1 MRRADDGSL
10 ILDKGL
16 VPSKTRRI
24 RVRVKMNDK
33 VTGTSNP
40 VKSASS
46 DDESIEGRILQ
57 ARDTLFE
64 EELFYELVREARILG
79 PYGVSTRQ
87 NLIRFPVSEEQEVML
102 DLADADQESDEAT
115 DESHEHDVLAD
126 SIGHSIRI
134 LLTFSHR
141 QNLYRRTQPPPPL
154 SQRRRHTPEY
164 LLLRPVLV
172 YLQHNSHV
180 RWFESFLKDMYR
192 LLKSAGV
199 DCDYTATPFASVDLQ
214 HKTRFPKV
222 ETLIH
227 AFFAPLESTFSGTLV
242 TPKSSFKAR
251 IRTNVLGHPF
261 GTNHEIFM
269 NMPHHSDIQAPAR
282 MGLGHE
288 AAAVLTHFIMLDVVS
303 AISLHRPQ
311 GCLAWEA
318 AYPHHGELLTTSPT
332 TGGQKKKMKFTLA
345 RNEMT
350 VQVSG
355 IRGAG
360 VNGSQTWKSDQT
372 SQQPSLME
380 FVADVSKE

>member
-1 MRRADDGSL
+1 MH
-10 ILDKGL
+10 
-16 VPSKTRRI
+16 
-24 RVRVKMNDK
+24 
-33 VTGTSNP
+33 
-40 VKSASS
+40 
-46 DDESIEGRILQ
+46 
-57 ARDTLFE
+57 ARDTLYE
-64 EELFYELVREARILG
+64 EELFYELVREARMLG
-79 PYGVSTRQ
+79 PYGVTTRQ

-102 DLADADQESDEAT
+102 DLVDADQEDEAT
-115 DESHEHDVLAD
+115 DESHDVLAN

-134 LLTFSHR
+134 LLTFAHR
-141 QNLYRRTQPPPPL
+141 QNLYRRTQPPPPI

-180 RWFESFLKDMYR
+180 RWFESFLKDMYQV
-192 LLKSAGV
+192 LKSAGV
-199 DCDYTATPFASVDLQ
+199 NCDYTATPFASVDLQ

-222 ETLIH
+222 EALIH

-242 TPKSSFKAR
+242 TPQSSFKAR

-303 AISLHRPQ
+303 AISLYRPQ
-311 GCLAWEA
+311 TGLAWEA

-332 TGGQKKKMKFTLA
+332 TGEQKKKMKVTLA

-355 IRGAG
+355 VHGVGVDGGACLER
-360 VNGSQTWKSDQT
+360 TRETKSR
-372 SQQPSLME
+372 
-380 FVADVSKE
+380 ANIVSICAWLHLSAVILSMYE

>member
-16 VPSKTRRI
+16 APSTTRRI
-24 RVRVKMNDK
+24 RVRVKMNEK
-33 VTGTSNP
+33 ATGTSNP
-40 VKSASS
+40 AKSASS
-46 DDESIEGRILQ
+46 DDQSIEGRILQ
-57 ARDTLFE
+57 ARDTLYE

-79 PYGVSTRQ
+79 PYGVTTRQ

-102 DLADADQESDEAT
+102 DLVDADQEDEAT

-134 LLTFSHR
+134 FLTFAHR

-180 RWFESFLKDMYR
+180 RWFESFLKDMYQV
-192 LLKSAGV
+192 LKSAGV
-199 DCDYTATPFASVDLQ
+199 NCDYTATPFASVDLQ

-222 ETLIH
+222 EALIR

-303 AISLHRPQ
+303 AISLYRPQ
-311 GCLAWEA
+311 AGSTWEA

-332 TGGQKKKMKFTLA
+332 TGEQKKKMKVTLV

-350 VQVSG
+350 LQVSG

-360 VNGSQTWKSDQT
+360 VDGSQTWKSDQT
-372 SQQPSLME
+372 PQQPSLME
-380 FVADVSKE
+380 FIADVSKE

>member
-16 VPSKTRRI
+16 APSKTRRI
-24 RVRVKMNDK
+24 RVRVKMYEK
-33 VTGTSNP
+33 ATGTSNP
-40 VKSASS
+40 AKFASS
-46 DDESIEGRILQ
+46 DDQSIEGRILQ
-57 ARDTLFE
+57 ARDTLYE

-79 PYGVSTRQ
+79 PYGVTTRQ

-102 DLADADQESDEAT
+102 DLVDADQEDEAT

-134 LLTFSHR
+134 LLTFAHR

-180 RWFESFLKDMYR
+180 RWFEAFLKDMYQV
-192 LLKSAGV
+192 LKSAGV
-199 DCDYTATPFASVDLQ
+199 NCDYTATPFASVDLQ

-222 ETLIH
+222 EALIR

-251 IRTNVLGHPF
+251 IRTNFLGHPF

-303 AISLHRPQ
+303 AISLYRPQ
-311 GCLAWEA
+311 AGSTWEA

-332 TGGQKKKMKFTLA
+332 TREQKKKMKVTLV

-350 VQVSG
+350 LQVSG

-360 VNGSQTWKSDQT
+360 VDGSQTWKTDQT
-372 SQQPSLME
+372 PQQPSLME